1 MIVIAENLNT
11 RNTAYMQAVTE
22 FDPETIKRLS
32 GELVNAGADV
42 INIQCSLDGSGDEEM
57 LPRVVEVIVQSH
69 DPVIC
74 LDTRNTEALKRS
86 LSLCTKPPIIN
97 YLSLEEQ
104 NAEEILTL
112 CRNNQCWLIIRAL
125 RGIIPTSLEGKMQV
139 LEELI
144 EMANAADIPN
154 VRLFADP
161 SVVHIGRG
169 MGQDHIA
176 SSHECILALKEMVD
190 PPINTIAWISNVS
203 VGLNKNLKSRVNS
216 SFMTYMAGAGLD
228 AALLDVLDTEIMKTV
243 YLIRSFRDEIIF
255 SEADLE
261 GAG

>member
-11 RNTAYMQAVTE
+11 RNTAYMEAVKE

-32 GELVNAGADV
+32 GELVDAGADV
-42 INIQCSLDGSGDEEM
+42 INIQCSLDGSGDEET
-57 LPRVVEVIVQSH
+57 LPRVVDVVVQSH
-69 DPVIC
+69 DPIIC
-74 LDTRNTEALKRS
+74 LDTRNLEALKRAVP
-86 LSLCTKPPIIN
+86 LCKKPPLIN

-104 NAEEILTL
+104 NPEEILTL

-125 RGIIPTSLEGKMQV
+125 RGIIPTSLEGKLQV

-161 SVVHIGRG
+161 SVVHIDRG
-169 MGQDHIA
+169 MGQDHIV
-176 SSHECILALKEMVD
+176 SSHECIIALKEMVD

-203 VGLNKNLKSRVNS
+203 AGLNNNLKSRVNS
-216 SFMTYMAGAGLD
+216 SFLTYMAGAGLD
-228 AALLDVLDTEIMKTV
+228 AALIDVLDAEIMNTV

-255 SEADLE
+255 SQADL
-261 GAG
+261 GGV